1 MKKGARGLMLH
12 PPPPPPPTVGWL
24 TTTITR
30 AAFGMR
36 LALNPTNIEKAVGKE
51 NGRMVGAEDTSALW

>member
-1 MKKGARGLMLH
+1 MLH
-12 PPPPPPPTVGWL
+12 PPPAPPPTVGWL